1 MVGEAKRAAI
11 RRQYR
16 MLRAAVEKTQ
26 LQVEALA
33 RLDVGRYWKIENG
46 IIFPTDEERVRLAR
60 VLRVPDADIPSQ
72 DTTVERVA

>member
-1 MVGEAKRAAI
+1 
-11 RRQYR
+11 